1 MTIHLSTVFRSVVQ
15 AAEDKQLLPSAN
27 RTMSETAMQPP
38 ASGVDTAEGA
48 LAVDAAD
55 KLAGRNRWIQA
66 GLALKETTSVVAEY
80 AENVFKQAHENV
92 LVKFPHVSSD
102 GPTLHARKCNKVDES
117 DNKTK
122 HSSRAGGYLGCDV
135 CISVTSSKQRQE
147 LADAFS
153 ALHRSD
159 PPTIPPY
166 GWPNARANLWDKPGH
181 HIEMAKLFCNALG
194 SHNDAIDK
202 REFKELDGTAL
213 FNMIRW
219 CTAFEESLIDP
230 SDAATKARNLW
241 AHEGAAKL
249 SLSVRHLLPKYTR
262 FVHVLH

>member
-1 MTIHLSTVFRSVVQ
+1 MH
-15 AAEDKQLLPSAN
+15 
-27 RTMSETAMQPP
+27 P

-48 LAVDAAD
+48 LPVVAAD

-80 AENVFKQAHENV
+80 AENVFEQAHVKV
-92 LVKFPHVSSD
+92 LEAVLLKCPGVSSA
-102 GPTLHARKCNKVDES
+102 GPTLHARKCNKA

-122 HSSRAGGYLGCDV
+122 HSSRPGGYPGCDV
-135 CISVTSSKQRQE
+135 CISVTHSKQRQS

-166 GWPNARANLWDKPGH
+166 GWPNARADLWDKPGH

-194 SHNDAIDK
+194 SHKDAIDK
-202 REFKELDGTAL
+202 TEFERLDGTAL

-219 CTAFEESLIDP
+219 CTAFEESLINP

-249 SLSVRHLLPKYTR
+249 SLSVRHLYSFCVRVALIMFYLGPLMN
-262 FVHVLH
+262 V